1 MFRLKSTTFIP
12 STGEVWRRE
21 GSQAAGGKSSDGWE
35 VERRVGSRAAGRKS
49 SDFHYGDIFLLA
61 RTRRSRIFQ
70 ASFAVISCNPSCWR
84 PPSMSLKVTCPY
96 CQSNHSVKTPKAGKY
111 KPKCS
116 NCGATFLL
124 VVEEGEPIKARTAK
138 IDKVD
143 SPKTG
148 SSQTHDTSVS
158 ESASYI
164 SRPAVSGMDATIDS
178 ATTGMVSGGKSI
190 EETVGETSPAQERT
204 AQSQVGRGVEET
216 IENNDATV
224 ASQKSAIDATM
235 EVAPPTK
242 LPKGSAGTEST
253 RPSQQ
258 DFSVDQATIEST
270 PSQGAGGSN
279 SSNASKSAAKGS
291 APLPDRL
298 GGYKIVR
305 ELGAGGMGSVYL
317 AKQLSLD
324 RSCALK
330 TIQAQW
336 ASNPRVIARFIREA
350 YAAAQLT
357 HHNVVQIYD
366 LGQDRGTNFF
376 SMELVGGGSLDEQI
390 KAKGKLPPKLAATL
404 ILQAARGLKFAHDHG
419 MVHRDIKPAN
429 LMMTTDGLL
438 KIADLGL
445 VKTPSPDDES
455 LTRNGE
461 EIEKD
466 TQSMMLESAR
476 SHVTQ
481 VGSSMGTPAYMSPEQ
496 AEDAANVDKRA
507 DIYSLGCTFYAL
519 LTGKPPY
526 EGKTMVEV
534 ITKHRVEKLVRP
546 ERVIQGLDPKLGDI
560 IETMTAKAPAD
571 RYQDLADVIN
581 DLEIFLEL
589 REGNFVVRS
598 GGDKAPVKS
607 AATEKETVAEVVLP
621 VELAQ
626 PIDVAAK
633 RYQESP
639 LLLARRFAP
648 LAWYGLTGLL
658 AAIALVM
665 ALLSFFTM
673 VSESAKSLTAAA
685 TEAASNLTGGET
697 TATAN
702 VQAATA
708 APSVVAY
715 RSMVS
720 SLKSA
725 IGYSLAGL
733 FAPIAVIIVGGFQG
747 KSPVAKKYR
756 ESFIAGGIL
765 NWLYWGFAALLALL
779 CVHYLGLWVPVIL
792 GLLFGGVAAAAF
804 YFGIETTLQKQRQGA
819 LDMALNSLRLLRL
832 RGIDEERI
840 QQSIATRAG
849 RNWEEFFE
857 HLFGYA
863 AKRTMRSK
871 LKTLDRE
878 KRATFLPF
886 RDALIDRCDQQAE
899 QVRRAKEEKV
909 LIETEKAE
917 LVAKGIPDSEA
928 KKQAEQLALSMVEA
942 ATETRV
948 TMQEIASGTLTADA
962 AEAKRKR
969 IKQMLSEARSGK
981 VSKRERTGGS
991 LQFIVSQLL
1000 GVKLRFA
1007 LAALLLVATGMWAQE
1022 NQTAVEK
1029 YWQQARSSVEALKDR
1044 AVEGGIGNATGVLS
1058 EAADASGNLLAATT
1072 ETKWKPVVAGLVHE
1086 RNIIFI
1092 AAAGVVLL
1100 LGTLLYHWK
1109 LSVFVLPV
1117 AIVLLVIPFVL
1128 G

>member
-1 MFRLKSTTFIP
+1 
-12 STGEVWRRE
+12 
-21 GSQAAGGKSSDGWE
+21 
-35 VERRVGSRAAGRKS
+35 
-49 SDFHYGDIFLLA
+49 
-61 RTRRSRIFQ
+61 
-70 ASFAVISCNPSCWR
+70 
-84 PPSMSLKVTCPY
+84 MSLKITCPY

-116 NCGATFLL
+116 SCGATFLL
-124 VVEEGEPIKARTAK
+124 VVEEGEPVKARTAK

-148 SSQTHDTSVS
+148 SPQTQDSS
-158 ESASYI
+158 ANESASYI
-164 SRPAVSGMDATIDS
+164 SRPAVTGMDATIDS
-178 ATTGMVSGGKSI
+178 AMTGMIDGGRNI
-190 EETVGETSPAQERT
+190 EETVGATSPAQDRT
-204 AQSQVGRGVEET
+204 AQSRVGQGVEET
-216 IENNDATV
+216 IVNNDATV

-235 EVAPPTK
+235 EVAAPTK
-242 LPKGSAGTEST
+242 LPKGSAATETT

-270 PSQGAGGSN
+270 PSQGAGVSN
-279 SSNASKSAAKGS
+279 SSKSAAKGS

-598 GGDKAPVKS
+598 DGDKAPVKN
-607 AATEKETVAEVVLP
+607 AETEKEKVAEVVLP
-621 VELAQ
+621 IELAQ

-648 LAWYGLTGLL
+648 LAWYGLTGVL
-658 AAIALVM
+658 AAIALLL

-673 VSESAKSLTAAA
+673 VSEGAKSLTAVA
-685 TEAASNLTGGET
+685 TEAASNLTGGE
-697 TATAN
+697 AN
-702 VQAATA
+702 GPAAVAPAATA
-708 APSVVAY
+708 SPSVVAY

-720 SLKSA
+720 NIKSA
-725 IGYSLAGL
+725 LGYSLAGL
-733 FAPIAVIIVGGFQG
+733 FAPIAVIVVGGFQG

-792 GLLFGGVAAAAF
+792 GLLFGGVAAAAY

-840 QQSIATRAG
+840 QQSIAIRAG

-863 AKRTMRSK
+863 AKRTMRNK

-899 QVRRAKEEKV
+899 QLRRAKEEKV

-1000 GVKLRFA
+1000 GAKLRFA

-1058 EAADASGNLLAATT
+1058 EAADASGNLLASTA

-1092 AAAGVVLL
+1092 AAAGVLLL
-1100 LGTLLYHWK
+1100 LGSLLYHWK
-1109 LSVFVLPV
+1109 ISVLVVPV
-1117 AIVLLVIPFVL
+1117 AIVLLIVPFVM

>member
-1 MFRLKSTTFIP
+1 
-12 STGEVWRRE
+12 
-21 GSQAAGGKSSDGWE
+21 
-35 VERRVGSRAAGRKS
+35 
-49 SDFHYGDIFLLA
+49 
-61 RTRRSRIFQ
+61 
-70 ASFAVISCNPSCWR
+70 
-84 PPSMSLKVTCPY
+84 MSLKITCPY

-116 NCGATFLL
+116 SCGATFLL
-124 VVEEGEPIKARTAK
+124 VVEEGEPVKARTAK

-148 SSQTHDTSVS
+148 SPQTQDSS
-158 ESASYI
+158 ANESASYI
-164 SRPAVSGMDATIDS
+164 SRPAVTGMDATIDS
-178 ATTGMVSGGKSI
+178 AMTGMIDGGRNI
-190 EETVGETSPAQERT
+190 EETVGATSPAQDRT
-204 AQSQVGRGVEET
+204 AQSRVGQGVEET
-216 IENNDATV
+216 IVNNDATV

-235 EVAPPTK
+235 EVAAPTK
-242 LPKGSAGTEST
+242 LPKGSAATETT

-270 PSQGAGGSN
+270 PSQGAGVSN
-279 SSNASKSAAKGS
+279 STKSAAKGS

-598 GGDKAPVKS
+598 DGDKAPVKN
-607 AATEKETVAEVVLP
+607 AETEKEKVAEVVLP
-621 VELAQ
+621 IELAQ

-648 LAWYGLTGLL
+648 LAWYGLTGVL
-658 AAIALVM
+658 AAIALLL

-673 VSESAKSLTAAA
+673 VSEGAKSLTAVA
-685 TEAASNLTGGET
+685 TEAASNLTGGE
-697 TATAN
+697 AN
-702 VQAATA
+702 GPAAVAPAATA
-708 APSVVAY
+708 SPSVVAY

-720 SLKSA
+720 NIKSA
-725 IGYSLAGL
+725 LGYSLAGL
-733 FAPIAVIIVGGFQG
+733 FAPIAVIVVGGFQG

-792 GLLFGGVAAAAF
+792 GLLFGGVAAAAY

-840 QQSIATRAG
+840 QQSIAIRAG

-863 AKRTMRSK
+863 AKRTMRNK

-899 QVRRAKEEKV
+899 QLRRAKEEKV

-1000 GVKLRFA
+1000 GAKLRFA

-1058 EAADASGNLLAATT
+1058 EAADASGNLLASTA

-1092 AAAGVVLL
+1092 AAAGVLLL
-1100 LGTLLYHWK
+1100 LGSLLYHWK
-1109 LSVFVLPV
+1109 ISVLVVPV
-1117 AIVLLVIPFVL
+1117 AIVLLIVPFVM